1 MFSIFIL
8 IYIVNYIIILLVLV
22 NFISNNFKIF
32 WNAEQPT
39 GPNSLTIA
47 KMGNKTLRLLKSVLY
62 KHGRG
67 WFRMS
72 LRILP
77 S

>member
-1 MFSIFIL
+1 M
-8 IYIVNYIIILLVLV
+8 IYIVNYIIILLVLI
-22 NFISNNFKIF
+22 NFISDNFKIF
-32 WNAEQPT
+32 WNAERPT

-47 KMGNKTLRLLKSVLY
+47 KMGKKTLRLLKSVLY